1 MAKANAKSVSS
12 EAKSKARKSASKLKT
27 SKTVRKSKPKILAT
41 SKATRKM
48 MRSKPVKSVK
58 KKKAGKTV
66 TESPRSVRL
75 IFSYDGD
82 KVKLI
87 SQQQVEMTVPPS
99 DATKG
104 FAQHK
109 GFWAELKG
117 QHDQTLYRHV
127 MHNPTRND
135 AEVFSDDPEQSISRQ
150 PAPKRKGVFVVVV
163 PDTDQGHEV
172 TLSRS
177 ESQGPTGI
185 HALAAAPAKEI
196 ARIKLKK

>member
-1 MAKANAKSVSS
+1 MVKPSARTKSPKAA
-12 EAKSKARKSASKLKT
+12 
-27 SKTVRKSKPKILAT
+27 
-41 SKATRKM
+41 
-48 MRSKPVKSVK
+48 
-58 KKKAGKTV
+58 
-66 TESPRSVRL
+66 TESPKAVRL
-75 IFSYDGD
+75 TFSYDGD

-87 SQQQVEMTVPPS
+87 SQQQVEMTAPPS

-117 QHDQTLYRHV
+117 KQDQTLYRRV

-150 PAPKRKGVFVVVV
+150 PAPKRKGLFVVVV

-177 ESQGPTGI
+177 ESQGPAGV